1 MGGSKTRWNRSRPG
15 RVQLVVD
22 EYAEDLTGPQLPP
35 EVEEYLAGER
45 EWHRLL
51 RGTGAV
57 SAEEVAE
64 ALMPWAGQ

>member
-1 MGGSKTRWNRSRPG
+1 M
-15 RVQLVVD
+15 D
-22 EYAEDLTGPQLPP
+22 EYAEDLTGPQLPS

-57 SAEEVAE
+57 SAEEAAE